1 MAQGNGS
8 SFSSEWET
16 FFTEVARVV
25 ASANN
30 QRGLAN
36 EEFSEYVVE
45 QLEMII
51 ISVSTLN
58 SYLGSHLPSSE
69 LGSEI
74 AISNMCEELSSLLEC
89 LRCILSEWEE
99 YLNHP
104 FSCGN
109 YSYSAPTRASSGPGR
124 PRFDISE
131 QQLMYLHSMGFT
143 WVEIANLLGVS
154 RMTIFRRRREFGQV
168 ERVGD
173 NIDDGELELVVR
185 QIRRSSPSLGQTMV
199 WGTLRS
205 MGYRVTRER
214 VREAIRIT
222 DPINNA
228 LRWREVSAR
237 RTYSVPG
244 PNSLWHIGKV
254 KHTYCVTFTCAFGS
268 YFWLSFDMYA

>member
-1 MAQGNGS
+1 M
-8 SFSSEWET
+8 
-16 FFTEVARVV
+16 
-25 ASANN
+25 
-30 QRGLAN
+30 
-36 EEFSEYVVE
+36 
-45 QLEMII
+45 EMII
-51 ISVSTLN
+51 ITVSTLK

-74 AISNMCEELSSLLEC
+74 ALSNMCEELCSLLEC

-104 FSCGN
+104 FN

-154 RMTIFRRRREFGQV
+154 RMTIFCRRREFGLV
-168 ERVGD
+168 ETVGD
-173 NIDDGELELVVR
+173 TIDDDELELVVR
-185 QIRRSSPSLGQTMV
+185 QIRRNSPSLGQIMA

-205 MGYRVTRER
+205 MGYHVTRER
-214 VREAIRIT
+214 VRDAIRTI

-228 LRWREVSAR
+228 LRWKEVSAR
-237 RTYSVPG
+237 RTYSVPA

-254 KHTYCVTFTCAFGS
+254 KHTYCVYT
-268 YFWLSFDMYA
+268 

>member
-1 MAQGNGS
+1 M
-8 SFSSEWET
+8 
-16 FFTEVARVV
+16 ARVV

-36 EEFSEYVVE
+36 EEFSEYVVK

-51 ISVSTLN
+51 ISVSTLK
-58 SYLGSHLPSSE
+58 SYLGSHLPSGV

-74 AISNMCEELSSLLEC
+74 AISNMCEELCSLLEC

-104 FSCGN
+104 FSSGN

-154 RMTIFRRRREFGQV
+154 RMTIF
-168 ERVGD
+168 
-173 NIDDGELELVVR
+173 
-185 QIRRSSPSLGQTMV
+185 
-199 WGTLRS
+199 
-205 MGYRVTRER
+205 
-214 VREAIRIT
+214 
-222 DPINNA
+222 
-228 LRWREVSAR
+228 
-237 RTYSVPG
+237 
-244 PNSLWHIGKV
+244 H
-254 KHTYCVTFTCAFGS
+254 
-268 YFWLSFDMYA
+268 